1 MALLIVVVEL
11 TYQGYPG
18 QPLVLTTLT
27 GGRGEVVRG
36 ALDGYGEEG
45 REGGGGEGGAGVLR
59 KRGPLGG
66 GGAGVRGHPT
76 GVALKV
82 NAILVWF
89 VCHSVG
95 H

>member
-36 ALDGYGEEG
+36 AL
-45 REGGGGEGGAGVLR
+45 
-59 KRGPLGG
+59 PLGLLSLLTL
-66 GGAGVRGHPT
+66 RDNPFLIIYD
-76 GVALKV
+76 ALV
-82 NAILVWF
+82 LGCPLCVF
-89 VCHSVG
+89 ST
-95 H
+95 

>member
-36 ALDGYGEEG
+36 ALDGYGEE
-45 REGGGGEGGAGVLR
+45 
-59 KRGPLGG
+59 
-66 GGAGVRGHPT
+66 VRGHPT